1 MKVFDNIGLSSWT
14 LNFTYVAIFMD
25 FLSNIEIKLDTTSCL
40 SKMEK
45 CPESW
50 TYFDAFS
57 KEITI

>member
-25 FLSNIEIKLDTTSCL
+25 FLSNIKIKLDTTSCL

-45 CPESW
+45 CPES
-50 TYFDAFS
+50 
-57 KEITI
+57 